1 MLEIRVLK
9 LIEATQYM
17 IRKPAL
23 FQSEIRKTEI
33 DATFRCCAST
43 VVKVE
48 VQISN
53 SFQRATIDLAYLS
66 IFSEAAKNVKVIL
79 KFYSTRVKHF
89 SLRFVPK
96 VYFISTASALLK
108 SEMVQKQIFYLDFNL
123 AFNNKWGIS
132 HVGI

>member
-23 FQSEIRKTEI
+23 FQPEIRKTEI
-33 DATFRCCAST
+33 DTTFRCRAST

-79 KFYSTRVKHF
+79 KFYST
-89 SLRFVPK
+89 
-96 VYFISTASALLK
+96 
-108 SEMVQKQIFYLDFNL
+108 
-123 AFNNKWGIS
+123 
-132 HVGI
+132 